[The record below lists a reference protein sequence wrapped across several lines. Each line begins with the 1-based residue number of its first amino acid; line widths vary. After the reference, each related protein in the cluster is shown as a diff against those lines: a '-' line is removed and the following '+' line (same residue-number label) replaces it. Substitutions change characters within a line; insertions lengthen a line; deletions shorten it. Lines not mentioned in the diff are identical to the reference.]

1 MSGINTARKL
11 RRTRE
16 QNLRRNRSPFLRR
29 PHVANGLVV
38 GFYQMEAKQPSS
50 GKRPC
55 VKVDLGK
62 KRGVV
67 LSFIH
72 KDGVS
77 KLIKIHDT
85 VRIQSLGGA
94 MGRSMG
100 DLSGCR
106 YRVTSINRVP
116 ILGLFRKTQTL

>member
-1 MSGINTARKL
+1 M
-11 RRTRE
+11 
-16 QNLRRNRSPFLRR
+16 QNLRKNRSPFLRR
-29 PHVANGLVV
+29 PNVANGLVV

-62 KRGVV
+62 KRGGVV
-67 LSFIH
+67 LAFIQ

-94 MGRSMG
+94 MGRAMG

-116 ILGLFRKTQTL
+116 VIGLFHKTQTL